1 MQGAHSHMERMIAY
15 SVSGFAKMVSIYSRA
30 LRLCVERY
38 LRISA
43 SIGGTSASHAFL
55 KGVTLA
61 QVLLM
66 CALLA
71 AGAAEAAGTRDP
83 EQHFFNPNT
92 GDLKAELAD
101 ARSAGKKAIF
111 VMYEQEGCPGCIYMK
126 THVLSHPDVQKFY
139 REHFFNF
146 AIDIFG
152 SVPIT
157 GFAGGG
163 YAEKS
168 FAQAQKVKGTP
179 TLVFHDLDGNEIV
192 RIVGPVRDTAEFM
205 LLGEYIASGAYK
217 SRTFAEYKDSRRK

>member
-1 MQGAHSHMERMIAY
+1 MGPKINANER
-15 SVSGFAKMVSIYSRA
+15 SD
-30 LRLCVERY
+30 
-38 LRISA
+38 
-43 SIGGTSASHAFL
+43 AFL
-55 KGVTLA
+55 KGVTLS
-61 QVLLM
+61 QVLLV

-71 AGAAEAAGTRDP
+71 VGVAEAAETRDP
-83 EQHFFNPNT
+83 EHHFFNPNT

-146 AIDIFG
+146 AIDILG

-163 YAEKS
+163 YTEKS

-179 TLVFHDLDGNEIV
+179 TLVFFDLDGNEIV

-205 LLGEYIASGAYK
+205 LLGEFIASGAYK
-217 SRTFAEYKDSRRK
+217 VRTFADYSRERSRRKGG